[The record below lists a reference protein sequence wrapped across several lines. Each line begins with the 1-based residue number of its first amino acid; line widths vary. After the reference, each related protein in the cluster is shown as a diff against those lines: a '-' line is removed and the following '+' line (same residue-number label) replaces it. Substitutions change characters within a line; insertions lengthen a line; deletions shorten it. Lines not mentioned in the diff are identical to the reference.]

1 MEEIL
6 RNRRKMEIGLVSEGF
21 GRWKCALVFIGEGV
35 SELQNRVRLKNDV
48 SGFFYS
54 SIQGVEKGQ
63 SIIIGNT
70 TRSVGYIED
79 TGKKDTYEVHWE
91 GTRYNGMDMKSTSCA
106 FRVDT
111 TLPHMEYNRLTE
123 CILSEVDSSH
133 SFILVADF
141 SQRYSREL
149 TGIMAHKIVK
159 RGVAVSVIISM
170 PERDHPEFYDSRND
184 LRDLRNLTDN
194 IIDVNR
200 TSPISRSST
209 GFNGISSQSDKIQK
223 SVGSAISKIKE
234 IMR

>member
-6 RNRRKMEIGLVSEGF
+6 RSRRKMEIGLVSEGF
-21 GRWKCALVFIGEGV
+21 GRWKCALIFIGEGV
-35 SELQNRVRLKNDV
+35 TELQNRVRMKNDT

-54 SIQGVEKGQ
+54 SIQSVEKGQ

-70 TRSVGYIED
+70 SKSVGYIEE
-79 TGKKDTYEVHWE
+79 TGKKNAYEVHWE

-111 TLPHMEYNRLTE
+111 MLTHSEYNRLTE

-133 SFILVADF
+133 SFILVSDF

-149 TGIMAHKIVK
+149 TTILAHKIAG
-159 RGVAVSVIISM
+159 RGVAISVIISM
-170 PERDHPEFYDSRND
+170 PEREHPEFYDSRND
-184 LRDLRNLTDN
+184 LRDLRQSTDN
-194 IIDVNR
+194 IVDVNR
-200 TSPISRSST
+200 TSPISRSSM
-209 GFNGISSQSDKIQK
+209 GYHSLSSKSDKIQK
-223 SVGSAISKIKE
+223 SVGSAISKIRE

>member
-1 MEEIL
+1 
-6 RNRRKMEIGLVSEGF
+6 
-21 GRWKCALVFIGEGV
+21 
-35 SELQNRVRLKNDV
+35 
-48 SGFFYS
+48 
-54 SIQGVEKGQ
+54 
-63 SIIIGNT
+63 
-70 TRSVGYIED
+70 
-79 TGKKDTYEVHWE
+79 
-91 GTRYNGMDMKSTSCA
+91 
-106 FRVDT
+106 
-111 TLPHMEYNRLTE
+111 
-123 CILSEVDSSH
+123 
-133 SFILVADF
+133 
-141 SQRYSREL
+141 
-149 TGIMAHKIVK
+149 MAHKIVK